1 MKRQAETGATGCKF
15 VYIAQRCGS
24 EVTFRIEK
32 ARLERR
38 ALNICNS
45 VSLNQSQGLNRVRGF
60 KMSDSALSSS
70 SDFGVSDVAAFT
82 AAVACSASGTL
93 RWLSG

>member
-1 MKRQAETGATGCKF
+1 MRWQAETATIGCKF

-24 EVTFRIEK
+24 DATFRIEK

-38 ALNICNS
+38 ALSVCNS
-45 VSLNQSQGLNRVRGF
+45 VPPDQSQGLNRVLGF
-60 KMSDSALSSS
+60 KMSDSSLSLSSA
-70 SDFGVSDVAAFT
+70 FGVSDAADLT